1 MWGLAMI
8 WPIGGVLLLALL
20 LWLIRRPMRAG
31 QSTALV
37 DASRFVHSDYRTPFY
52 GWEMIN
58 LCHRTVLTGWVLLI
72 EDERAFLR
80 LVLALFTSLLVC
92 FFLLALRPY
101 RKTSDLMLA
110 ASQQLLL
117 VFLFLGAMTLRT
129 RAVLAEQVSL
139 DLIYSV
145 LCFTSEKEAMYWML
159 GTFACMLL
167 VVAGTLLYQFISRYV
182 TALSH
187 KFGIEPSEVGSP

>member
-72 EDERAFLR
+72 DDERAFLR

-139 DLIYSV
+139 DLTLTLTLS
-145 LCFTSEKEAMYWML
+145 LTLTFTL
-159 GTFACMLL
+159 
-167 VVAGTLLYQFISRYV
+167 TLTLTLILTLTLTLTLTLILTRSR
-182 TALSH
+182 S
-187 KFGIEPSEVGSP
+187 I

>member
-58 LCHRTVLTGWVLLI
+58 LSHRTVLTGWVLLI
-72 EDERAFLR
+72 DDERAFLR

-92 FFLLALRPY
+92 FFLLALR
-101 RKTSDLMLA
+101 
-110 ASQQLLL
+110 
-117 VFLFLGAMTLRT
+117 
-129 RAVLAEQVSL
+129 
-139 DLIYSV
+139 
-145 LCFTSEKEAMYWML
+145 
-159 GTFACMLL
+159 
-167 VVAGTLLYQFISRYV
+167 
-182 TALSH
+182 
-187 KFGIEPSEVGSP
+187 

>member
-1 MWGLAMI
+1 MWGLATI

-139 DLIYSV
+139 DL
-145 LCFTSEKEAMYWML
+145 
-159 GTFACMLL
+159 
-167 VVAGTLLYQFISRYV
+167 TL
-182 TALSH
+182 TLSLSLTLTPTLTR
-187 KFGIEPSEVGSP
+187 GGSPSRCRSTPRRWATSCRSTCPRRS

>member
-72 EDERAFLR
+72 DDERAFLR

-145 LCFTSEKEAMYWML
+145 LGFTSEKEAMYWML

-182 TALSH
+182 TTLSH

>member
-72 EDERAFLR
+72 DDERAFLR

-139 DLIYSV
+139 DLILEHSRGS
-145 LCFTSEKEAMYWML
+145 T
-159 GTFACMLL
+159 
-167 VVAGTLLYQFISRYV
+167 GTLEGRLRRLDYLCQAFERRRAV
-182 TALSH
+182 Q
-187 KFGIEPSEVGSP
+187 PSPLVGDAQAHEIRGRRRLFR